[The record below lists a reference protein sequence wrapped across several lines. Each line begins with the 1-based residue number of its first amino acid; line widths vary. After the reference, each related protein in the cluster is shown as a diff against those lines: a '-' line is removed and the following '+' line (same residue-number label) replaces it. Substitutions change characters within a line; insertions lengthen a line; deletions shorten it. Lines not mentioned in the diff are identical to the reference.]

1 MYPLILMPDI
11 SQNLYKAI
19 DRLGLQH

>member
-1 MYPLILMPDI
+1 MYPLMADI
-11 SQNLYKAI
+11 RQNLYKAI